1 MRTVRAFFPK
11 SVYFF
16 QFSKRS
22 REGLLLP
29 PPTFEPVYYKIRG
42 KREEKGSWKCLP
54 KGNWNSPCNIKS
66 KAFFKKISWSEISLF
81 IFQFSKGTKLKT
93 FFSINPDDILI
104 FFVFVIFYT
113 TTRFKI
119 SSHVLWLLYISSI
132 IFLDTF
138 RTRCHFAFWL
148 HMFPLHNTYE
158 DQTFLQQKITL
169 KSPLPLLQC
178 RVFWLSLYSVPYQ
191 PWWMN
196 LSW

>member
-29 PPTFEPVYYKIRG
+29 PPTFEPVYYKIKG

-81 IFQFSKGTKLKT
+81 IFQFSKRTELKT
-93 FFSINPDDILI
+93 FFSIKPDDILI
-104 FFVFVIFYT
+104 FFVCAIFYT

-119 SSHVLWLLYISSI
+119 SSHDFYISA
-132 IFLDTF
+132 L
-138 RTRCHFAFWL
+138 
-148 HMFPLHNTYE
+148 
-158 DQTFLQQKITL
+158 
-169 KSPLPLLQC
+169 
-178 RVFWLSLYSVPYQ
+178 
-191 PWWMN
+191 
-196 LSW
+196 